1 MIKKISVLVLA
12 TFMISF
18 VACKKDAEPP
28 APKIAVSELPASG
41 ATKSIENDDEL
52 KDVVADVLVD
62 DQGLQ
67 TLINLTQEQFTSDS
81 SRAASSTTAE
91 DLTTEISNLISKYES
106 QIYKFLSNEDKTL
119 KIEEKLNYS
128 KINIIDGFDLDD
140 SSVSVNAKL
149 SKNIDEEN
157 RKISISGSG
166 SASANIELN
175 AEIEEILQNLD
186 EDISTKV
193 KGIAAK
199 ATASASFKNLKYEQ
213 ALLTTPSISGNFSSR
228 IAGAVG
234 FSVSGDVGGKV
245 VISVD
250 SSVSIDLAKIIS
262 DFTPSLDF
270 NDEEIDL
277 SEYATI
283 TCKLSIKAY
292 DDEGNKTYEK
302 SFDAIEQIEE
312 FFESY
317 EE

>member
-1 MIKKISVLVLA
+1 MKK
-12 TFMISF
+12 
-18 VACKKDAEPP
+18 
-28 APKIAVSELPASG
+28 
-41 ATKSIENDDEL
+41 
-52 KDVVADVLVD
+52 
-62 DQGLQ
+62 
-67 TLINLTQEQFTSDS
+67 
-81 SRAASSTTAE
+81 
-91 DLTTEISNLISKYES
+91 TE
-106 QIYKFLSNEDKTL
+106 KF
-119 KIEEKLNYS
+119 
-128 KINIIDGFDLDD
+128 
-140 SSVSVNAKL
+140 
-149 SKNIDEEN
+149 
-157 RKISISGSG
+157 SG